1 MKIAFSENLEY
12 SIVFILLLI
21 IKIYTDIF
29 LFIRAAKKNKVFKY
43 PNIYKFI
50 NNILIS
56 NLGLLIC
63 FVLNLFTPIKSNYN
77 INKVLCKIQSIGL
90 KIFVPSSDLNILIY
104 VLLIYHEVFYSFDS
118 DLINYHFYISL
129 PYVVFI
135 LLQIP
140 EFFFKNFD
148 NKFNGIYCFENK
160 FRLFHSKISSTI
172 FFIYFVKIICFIIII
187 IIIINI
193 AININSIKQTDIYEF
208 NIFLNYFTY
217 KLSFILAYIIT
228 SFLIF
233 IFKFKVIK
241 NNNDDFYYWMIIV
254 SYEVCGIIYSFLFAW
269 NSNLLSC
276 RIKVTKIKSHTSSMS
291 SNITEISSELSS
303 VF

>member
-12 SIVFILLLI
+12 SILFILLLI
-21 IKIYTDIF
+21 IKIYTDII

-43 PNIYKFI
+43 PKIYKFI

-63 FVLNLFTPIKSNYN
+63 FVLNLFTPINKNE

-90 KIFVPSSDLNILIY
+90 KIFVPSSDLNLLIY

-187 IIIINI
+187 IMIINI
-193 AININSIKQTDIYEF
+193 AININAKKQTDIYEF
-208 NIFLNYFTY
+208 NIYLTYFKN
-217 KLSFILAYIIT
+217 KLSFILTYIIT
-228 SFLIF
+228 SLLIF
-233 IFKFKVIK
+233 IFKINVINK
-241 NNNDDFYYWMIIV
+241 KKDYYYWMIIV

-276 RIKVTKIKSHTSSMS
+276 RIKVTKIKSHSSSIS
-291 SNITEISSELSS
+291 SNITEISSELSY
-303 VF
+303 VI